1 MHATVVVDT
10 SLLCCV
16 NNKQTMLFKKE
27 GKVLTKVLLHETGLW
42 SFFFTNLFKDNKLL
56 HHEAAALQTLYFR
69 LCVLNVNKIVI
80 VACFCKMMS
89 VLIGLFQSLNV

>member
-1 MHATVVVDT
+1 MNATVVVDT

-27 GKVLTKVLLHETGLW
+27 GKVLTKVLLNETGLW

-56 HHEAAALQTLYFR
+56 HHEAAALQTLYFSDA
-69 LCVLNVNKIVI
+69 LQVLKKLALTGVFLK
-80 VACFCKMMS
+80 
-89 VLIGLFQSLNV
+89 